1 MKKQN
6 YTLQYVFPFLF
17 FIFFSVLLIIL
28 LCTYSVFPPG
38 TDHSHHALLTRYVLD
53 QKTLML
59 SWPEGT
65 PVNYPPFFHV
75 LAAAATLCGI
85 PIYRA
90 GFILSVIFMLGTVI
104 LVYITLKTRSRDA
117 AYFGLFLLCF
127 TPVFIK
133 YQLIGLY
140 PNVFGMFLY
149 CLLLVVLVK
158 THLCSLRASLICG
171 IIMGLLVLTHGI
183 AALTGGIILLSFG
196 IAQHLLHN
204 PVKKTHIVIIVAVA
218 VLISLP
224 WSFNTVPRLLS
235 GHHRLFA
242 PGWFVISKSFA
253 QKILE
258 DFGILFFLAAGSIL
272 IVRKIERNSLLLT
285 VVMWWFFLLVLSL
298 SAWRPRFLMETVM
311 PASMASA
318 IVLAEVKTHRLFPVI
333 LLVSV
338 VIQAAVFSNL
348 YIPGL
353 SFDTNLERENLYTIS
368 WTQENTAE
376 DARFYHPILLYPLY
390 VEIIAQRRTVNV
402 LARSSAEERI
412 TPFQIDSRA
421 LAHPQVLRA
430 LQNEQV
436 TYIYLS
442 SRKAFTFY
450 GCQPFLFSQNLQQN
464 PDIFTGIYA
473 CGRVMVYHIE
483 VSTIK
488 YYFSSEVLIE

>member
-6 YTLQYVFPFLF
+6 STLQYVFPFLF
-17 FIFFSVLLIIL
+17 FIFFSILLVIL
-28 LCTYSVFPPG
+28 LCTYPIFPPG

-53 QKTLML
+53 QKTLLL

-104 LVYITLKTRSRDA
+104 LVYITLKTYSRDA
-117 AYFGLFLLCF
+117 GYFGLFLLCF

-140 PNVFGMFLY
+140 PNVLGMFLY
-149 CLLLVVLVK
+149 CFLLVVLVR
-158 THLCSLRASLICG
+158 TQLCSFKAALICG
-171 IIMGLLVLTHGI
+171 IIIGVLVLTHGI

-196 IAQHLLHN
+196 IAQYLLHN
-204 PVKKTHIVIIVAVA
+204 PVKKTHIVIIVVTA

-224 WSFNTVPRLLS
+224 WSYSIIPRLLS
-235 GHHRLFA
+235 GHHHLFA
-242 PGWFVISKSFA
+242 PGWFVISRSFA
-253 QKILE
+253 EEILE

-272 IVRKIERNSLLLT
+272 IMRKIARNFLLLT
-285 VVMWWFFLLVLSL
+285 VVLWLFFLLILSL
-298 SAWRPRFLMETVM
+298 SVWRPRFLMEAVI

-333 LLVSV
+333 LLASLLM
-338 VIQAAVFSNL
+338 QAAVFSNM
-348 YIPGL
+348 YIPRL
-353 SFDTNLERENLYTIS
+353 QSDTSLERENLYTIS
-368 WTQENTAE
+368 WARDNTAE
-376 DARFYHPILLYPLY
+376 DAKFYHPILLYPLY
-390 VEIIAQRRTVNV
+390 IEIIAQRRTVNV

-412 TPFQIDSRA
+412 TPFQVDSRA
-421 LAHPQVLRA
+421 LAHPQVLKA
-430 LQNEQV
+430 LQNQQV

-442 SRKAFTFY
+442 STKAFTFY
-450 GCQPFLFSQNLQQN
+450 GRQPFSFSQNLRQN
-464 PDIFTGIYA
+464 PDVLTGIYA
-473 CGRVMVYHIE
+473 CGRVMVYYIE
-483 VSTIK
+483 ISAVTFYS
-488 YYFSSEVLIE
+488 